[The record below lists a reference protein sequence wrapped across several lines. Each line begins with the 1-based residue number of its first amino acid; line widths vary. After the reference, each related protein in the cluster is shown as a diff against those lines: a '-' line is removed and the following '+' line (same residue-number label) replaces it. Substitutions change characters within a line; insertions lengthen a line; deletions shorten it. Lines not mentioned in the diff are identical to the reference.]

1 MDAIQQVAV
10 KAGDIHRRAHRLVPG
25 RQRDRDLHG
34 TRDAA
39 AELGQKRPR
48 AATVAVVEK
57 IEGFFGFNHPL
68 IGAPAGDGR
77 AGHRPADD
85 ALELQQAALNL
96 QRQPFLRPDAAPR
109 LPAVVVPGMQADFM
123 RFGGGADHR
132 FVPCADA
139 APRPG
144 GAGQQNIPAVQRGG
158 SGTQHL
164 PQKLR
169 FYQAPQVAPH
179 IVRPD
184 AEEEACLDPMPAQQ
198 LQQPRNAVP
207 RAAKGIDIY
216 A

>member
-1 MDAIQQVAV
+1 MKEKVLMLLAC
-10 KAGDIHRRAHRLVPG
+10 LW
-25 RQRDRDLHG
+25 
-34 TRDAA
+34 
-39 AELGQKRPR
+39 LGIGFSMAQAPK
-48 AATVAVVEK
+48 TVAGVVTSADDGEP
-57 IEGFFGFNHPL
+57 I
-68 IGAPAGDGR
+68 IGASVLVEGTTMG
-77 AGHRPADD
+77 
-85 ALELQQAALNL
+85 
-96 QRQPFLRPDAAPR
+96 
-109 LPAVVVPGMQADFM
+109 
-123 RFGGGADHR
+123 
-132 FVPCADA
+132 
-139 APRPG
+139 
-144 GAGQQNIPAVQRGG
+144 VQRGG